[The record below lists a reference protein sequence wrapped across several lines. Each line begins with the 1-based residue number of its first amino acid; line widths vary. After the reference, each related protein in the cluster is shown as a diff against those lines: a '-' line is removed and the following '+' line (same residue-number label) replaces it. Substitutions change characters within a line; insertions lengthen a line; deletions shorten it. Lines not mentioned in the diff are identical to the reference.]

1 MPRYYFHIRNGDVY
15 EDKDPDGEDLP
26 DLEAARAASA
36 QVARDFWEDWPHANL
51 GMVVEVADSSC
62 QTVLTV
68 PFAEAI
74 DPGARR

>member
-1 MPRYYFHIRNGDVY
+1 VTFTRIRI
-15 EDKDPDGEDLP
+15 PT
-26 DLEAARAASA
+26 ARTCQIVKPPGAASA

-51 GMVVEVADSSC
+51 GMVVEVADSSG